1 MKHGRGR
8 DNDGDMSNSENSI
21 VVEAVAAWF
30 RFYVTPFDEKIAELL
45 CDDAI
50 RLCSIGISETEITGY
65 LIRTHV
71 GSAFSIGNAP
81 SSSARH

>member
-8 DNDGDMSNSENSI
+8 GKDGDTSNSENLI
-21 VVEAVAAWF
+21 LVEAVAAWF
-30 RFYVTPFDEKIAELL
+30 RFYVTPFDEQIAELL

-65 LIRTHV
+65 LIRTHIAP
-71 GSAFSIGNAP
+71 AFSIANAP